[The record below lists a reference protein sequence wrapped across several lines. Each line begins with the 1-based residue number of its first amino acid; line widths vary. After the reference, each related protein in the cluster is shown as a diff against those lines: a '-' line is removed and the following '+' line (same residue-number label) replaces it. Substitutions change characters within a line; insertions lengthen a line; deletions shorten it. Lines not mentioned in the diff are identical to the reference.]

1 MAYLLQSDCFD
12 FENDTSF
19 ARQHILVRNAHLL
32 IKDAHRRPFGLGHS
46 SDLVAAYGAV
56 ELVDIEEFPTIY
68 AEKHT
73 IIVISLSILSRMK
86 FVLWAR
92 TNLLII
98 SQPKGRPSGSNK
110 PPYLV
115 AAQGA
120 RPSGSN
126 EPPDPVTAQGAP
138 SGLNREP
145 PYPVASQR
153 GALRGSNKHP
163 YPVALYTLVGITF
176 LFRHGGVCRPI

>member
-1 MAYLLQSDCFD
+1 MAAYRSPSGSGD
-12 FENDTSF
+12 
-19 ARQHILVRNAHLL
+19 
-32 IKDAHRRPFGLGHS
+32 S

-115 AAQGA
+115 AAPRA

-145 PYPVASQR
+145 RYPVASQR
-153 GALRGSNKHP
+153 GALRARTNILTLSH
-163 YPVALYTLVGITF
+163 YTIWYAS
-176 LFRHGGVCRPI
+176 LFFFDTVVFVDPFETETLH

>member
-1 MAYLLQSDCFD
+1 ML
-12 FENDTSF
+12 
-19 ARQHILVRNAHLL
+19 
-32 IKDAHRRPFGLGHS
+32 
-46 SDLVAAYGAV
+46 AAIGAV

-126 EPPDPVTAQGAP
+126 EPPDPVTAQGHP
-138 SGLNREP
+138 PGLNENLLTLSPPKGEP
-145 PYPVASQR
+145 FGLEQTSLPCRTIHFGRHHFSFSTRWCLSTHLKPKHYIEIKQSPCEKVWTMKSRLLGVFLCNSLETLRYPLIQQP
-153 GALRGSNKHP
+153 L
-163 YPVALYTLVGITF
+163 
-176 LFRHGGVCRPI
+176 